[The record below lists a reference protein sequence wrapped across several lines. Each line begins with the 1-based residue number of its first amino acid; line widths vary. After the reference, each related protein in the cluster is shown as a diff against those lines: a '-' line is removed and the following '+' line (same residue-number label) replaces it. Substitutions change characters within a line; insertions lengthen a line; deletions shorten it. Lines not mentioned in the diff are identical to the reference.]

1 VDTRLFKAVIL
12 IWLLGWGFVLTR
24 FPLQGY
30 RFLARGHTPTDG
42 QLKITKFVGYIGL
55 VFGGIFLI
63 EIIFGVVR

>member
-12 IWLLGWGFVLTR
+12 IWFLGWGFVLTR
-24 FPLQGY
+24 FPVQGY
-30 RFLARGHTPTDG
+30 RVLARGRTPTDG